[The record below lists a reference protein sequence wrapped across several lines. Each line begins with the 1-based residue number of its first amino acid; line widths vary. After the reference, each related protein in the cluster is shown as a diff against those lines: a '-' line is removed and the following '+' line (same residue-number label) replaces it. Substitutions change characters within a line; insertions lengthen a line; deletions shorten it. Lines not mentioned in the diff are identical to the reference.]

1 MIKSVAESAA
11 AKSSVPFEPS
21 AVTALEEAL
30 EPMLEALCAEAL
42 KHAEAR
48 GCSDIDETALK
59 AVSKEFFA
67 KSKAK

>member
-11 AKSSVPFEPS
+11 SKSSVPFEPA

-48 GCSDIDETALK
+48 GCTEIEESDLK
-59 AVSKEFFA
+59 AVSKQYFA
-67 KSKAK
+67 KAK